1 MSNDINVV
9 LGSGSSL
16 FWASSRRFWS
26 RSCFSS
32 QVLGRQKISSSD
44 FSSLFRKFP
53 VGTSIVSRRSSRSYS
68 HQSFYQVYFESLLDI
83 CSIFF
88 FQYQSNS
95 GNSARHL
102 WLQHPTVF
110 QIGPLLHSQVLH
122 YWFNIIFMSDHFIA
136 FMCCRHLRYY
146 QPNVYHYHSTP
157 WRYRSQ
163 AFSSFEQQGHL
174 RFPQK

>member
-1 MSNDINVV
+1 MLNPQCLLCLV
-9 LGSGSSL
+9 SS
-16 FWASSRRFWS
+16 
-26 RSCFSS
+26 
-32 QVLGRQKISSSD
+32 V
-44 FSSLFRKFP
+44 FRKFP

-110 QIGPLLHSQVLH
+110 QIRPLLHSQVLH
-122 YWFNIIFMSDHFIA
+122 YWFNIIFICRIISSPLCVAGTWGTTSPMSTTTTPLPGDTGH
-136 FMCCRHLRYY
+136 RPSHHLNNKDTWDSLRNNLI
-146 QPNVYHYHSTP
+146 QPMHTYLSLI
-157 WRYRSQ
+157 WI
-163 AFSSFEQQGHL
+163 
-174 RFPQK
+174 